1 MTNILQMIYKEAAKE
16 GFHNSKTELKLRTRL
31 ENILRKLSPFGYI
44 LDIHSE
50 KSQDMVNKY
59 GLLNGP
65 PDQNTV
71 EGFGLND
78 PAVLRV
84 ILSQIIRDENDLYD
98 MLIMLDCLCY
108 LSYEDGQPIFM
119 W

>member
-1 MTNILQMIYKEAAKE
+1 MIHKESTKE
-16 GFHNSKTELKLRTRL
+16 GFLNSQTDLTLRTRL
-31 ENILRKLSPFGYI
+31 ETILRKLSPFGYV
-44 LDIHSE
+44 LDLHAE

-65 PDQNTV
+65 PDPTTV

-78 PAVLRV
+78 PAVLRI
-84 ILSQIIRDENDLYD
+84 ILSQVLRDENDLYD

>member
-1 MTNILQMIYKEAAKE
+1 MQMIYKESAKA
-16 GFHNSKTELKLRTRL
+16 GFHNPRVELDLRTRL
-31 ENILRKLSPFGYI
+31 DNILRKLGPFGYN
-44 LDIHSE
+44 LDTHAE

-71 EGFGLND
+71 RGFGLDD

-84 ILSQIIRDENDLYD
+84 VMSKVIRDENELHD

-108 LSYEDGQPIFM
+108 LSYEDGEPMFM